1 MATEFGGGTMG
12 ILVMIFSLPFAI
24 IGLLATIA
32 TIYLPLNNL
41 RVVIGNGTLQ
51 VTRRLFIV
59 PVKRHQLAT
68 YDVTR
73 LEVKR
78 SGSTGQ
84 GSKQVVH
91 FKISAHTKDKKKITI
106 AEDVDGEDLA
116 YSYKEFLERK
126 LGIDT
131 SRSR

>member
-1 MATEFGGGTMG
+1 MG
-12 ILVMIFSLPFAI
+12 VGVMIFSIPFAI
-24 IGLLATIA
+24 VGLLAAIA
-32 TIYLPLNNL
+32 AIYVPLNNL
-41 RVVIGNGTLQ
+41 RVVIGSGNLK
-51 VTRRLFIV
+51 VTRRLFIF
-59 PVKRHQLAT
+59 PIRRHKLAT

-84 GSKQVVH
+84 GRKRVTH
-91 FKISAHTKDKKKITI
+91 FKISAHTKNKNKITI

-116 YSYKEFLERK
+116 YSFKAFLETK
-126 LGIDT
+126 LGISS